1 MIYQKFTYKTGTF
14 QWLCQFT
21 RGSFFRS
28 GDLAP
33 WLGDRGYSRDY
44 STQYIEDDHNPLR
57 ESLVTEGTQSISYG
71 FFPAPRGCGTARNF
85 PVRKRRKRWWLF
97 HSLM

>member
-71 FFPAPRGCGTARNF
+71 FFLLQEDVGQPVIFLFVNGEKDGGFSTA
-85 PVRKRRKRWWLF
+85 
-97 HSLM
+97 